1 MEVIRVLK
9 WVGNPHRRR
18 GFVTSQ
24 SHYWCCVCVSVEGER
39 EKKRDEEVREKGV
52 SS

>member
-24 SHYWCCVCVSVEGER
+24 SHYWCCVSVEGER